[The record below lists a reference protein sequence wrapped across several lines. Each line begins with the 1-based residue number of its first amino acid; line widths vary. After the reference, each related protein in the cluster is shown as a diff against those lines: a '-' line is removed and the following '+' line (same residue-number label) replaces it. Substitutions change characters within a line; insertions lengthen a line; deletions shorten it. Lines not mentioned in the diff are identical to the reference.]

1 MENLSSKSLM
11 IDDLVQKLE
20 IGGHYRKYR
29 ITAIFGDNVECE
41 TSDGEVHTLSVNG
54 IEPIPLTAGIIER
67 NGFKNYRLSYDNG
80 DYYYHIVLEDVKG
93 GIWIEAMS
101 SRNVLH
107 GRKEYCGL
115 INHIHELQHALRLC
129 GIDKDIEP

>member
-1 MENLSSKSLM
+1 MKVTDLM

-20 IGGHYRKYR
+20 VGGHYRKCR

-54 IEPIPLTAGIIER
+54 IEPIPLTAKILEK
-67 NGFKNYRLSYDNG
+67 NGFKNYRLSHDNG
-80 DYYYHIVLEDVKG
+80 DYYYHIALEDVKG
-93 GIWIEAMS
+93 GIWIEAML
-101 SRNVLH
+101 SRNILH

-115 INHIHELQHALRLC
+115 INYVHELQHALRLC
-129 GIDKDIEP
+129 GIEKKIEL